1 MPLYDRQEKLEL
13 KTDIS
18 ITVVGVGGVGFWTAK
33 FAAMTGIEE
42 IHLFDPDTI
51 ETHNLN
57 RLDLPLKFVG
67 KNKADVGRLVIS
79 TIRPDCKIKAFGMKL
94 QEYMFGSTDWLV
106 DCTDNFESQEKNYQ
120 IALNHGANYMK
131 VGYDGEQFSINNK
144 VAEWGEAEDG
154 YVVIPSWC
162 VPASIVGALA
172 VAKIVKYPAL
182 EVARNVESL
191 FNYGK
196 KKKKK

>member
-1 MPLYDRQEKLEL
+1 MPLYDRQEKLKL
-13 KTDIS
+13 NTNTS
-18 ITVVGVGGVGFWTAK
+18 ITIVGVGGVGFWTAK

-57 RLDLPLKFVG
+57 RLDLPLKFIG
-67 KNKADVGRLVIS
+67 KNKADVGRLIINA
-79 TIRPDCKIKAFGMKL
+79 IRPNCNVKAFGMKL
-94 QEYMFGSTDWLV
+94 QEYMFGNTEWLI
-106 DCTDNFESQEKNYQ
+106 DCTDNFESQESNYK
-120 IALNHGANYMK
+120 IATNRNAKYMK
-131 VGYDGEQFSINNK
+131 VGYDGEQFSINDK

-172 VAKIVKYPAL
+172 VAKIVKYPTK
-182 EVARNVESL
+182 EVARNVKSL
-191 FNYGK
+191 FNFGI
-196 KKKKK
+196 